1 MPDFEAAKGGGIGQG
16 HFVVL
21 PDVGA
26 ELALENRVEKC
37 AHFLFFTSGLEFDAT
52 VAEIAHRASDVEPFR
67 DIPNRPAKAD
77 ALDVAF
83 VKDLNG
89 CRHASED

>member
-16 HFVVL
+16 AFAVL
-21 PDVGA
+21 LNMSA
-26 ELALENRVEKC
+26 ELALEDGLEKG
-37 AHFLFFTSGLEFDAT
+37 AHFLLVAGSLKLYPAI
-52 VAEIAHRASDVEPFR
+52 AEIADRPGDVEALCYIS
-67 DIPNRPAKAD
+67 DRPAKAH

-83 VKDLNG
+83 IKDLNG